1 MEPSHWPE
9 SDILKRHQLDLL
21 DLREDNEHLQ
31 TTRVYT
37 DKGDFAI
44 CLQPRE
50 AVSTA
55 DVVMKKHKPKL
66 RKPFINHLEKRDELS
81 KCHY

>member
-1 MEPSHWPE
+1 MEPSHWPD
-9 SDILKRHQLDLL
+9 SDILKRHQWDLL
-21 DLREDNEHLQ
+21 DLRGDDEYLG
-31 TTRVYT
+31 TTHVYT

-50 AVSTA
+50 AVST
-55 DVVMKKHKPKL
+55 VGVIMKKHKPKL
-66 RKPFINHLEKRDELS
+66 RKPFINYLEKREELS